1 MQHGKI
7 GMIPAAPRTDELPVL
22 DESDECTE
30 VFSATMLP
38 PLEDRT
44 SPSLPAIE
52 VAALEPEPPTRPV
65 PPLVPPRIPLPP
77 VPVFPVATGVRPLPL
92 PPPRRPSLGATA
104 GLDFDDV
111 TSVKPPVSH
120 DDEASPIPLLRRK
133 SNPPTP
139 PISEVKVAARKR
151 PSTGFF
157 ARLLSL

>member
-1 MQHGKI
+1 MQHGEI

-30 VFSATMLP
+30 VFSAAMLP

-44 SPSLPAIE
+44 SPSLPVIE
-52 VAALEPEPPTRPV
+52 VAAPEPEPPTRPV
-65 PPLVPPRIPLPP
+65 PPLTPRIPLPP
-77 VPVFPVATGVRPLPL
+77 VPVFPVATGARPL

>member
-1 MQHGKI
+1 MQHGEI

-30 VFSATMLP
+30 VFSAAMLP

-52 VAALEPEPPTRPV
+52 VAAPEPEPPTRPV
-65 PPLVPPRIPLPP
+65 PPLAPFRIPLPP
-77 VPVFPVATGVRPLPL
+77 VPVFPVTTGARPL
-92 PPPRRPSLGATA
+92 PPPHRSSLGTTA
-104 GLDFDDV
+104 GLDFEDV
-111 TSVKPPVSH
+111 TSVKPPVSLD

-133 SNPPTP
+133 SNPPP

-151 PSTGFF
+151 SSTGFF